1 MANKQNPLEFSG
13 GRLDLRLKERI
24 EGMRSENVL
33 VVLTAA
39 KDRRLHLVME
49 DGTVWRAYRL
59 KGKMNTIQ
67 KPAESTG
74 AGSAQSRKAK
84 ATR

>member
-1 MANKQNPLEFSG
+1 MSKKQNPLEFSG

-24 EGMRSENVL
+24 EELRAESVM

-39 KDRRLHLVME
+39 RDRRLHLVMA

-59 KGKMNTIQ
+59 KGKANTIQ
-67 KPAESTG
+67 KPAEYTD
-74 AGSAQSRKAK
+74 AGSVQSRKAG
-84 ATR
+84 TE